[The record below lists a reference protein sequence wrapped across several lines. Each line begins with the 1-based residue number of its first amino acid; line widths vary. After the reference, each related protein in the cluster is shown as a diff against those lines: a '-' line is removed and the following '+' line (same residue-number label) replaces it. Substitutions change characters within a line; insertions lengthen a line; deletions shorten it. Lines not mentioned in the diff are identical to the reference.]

1 MKKKLKKYLL
11 TSLTL
16 DSSTVAAGT
25 VLTSCGEIEK
35 SKESKPSNE
44 SNDEDIS
51 NLAHFN
57 WDPSL
62 ASASDPG
69 SLINLSIDE
78 DKGLTADQIK
88 YNQDLAKKILVNF
101 NKLDELNKTKKI
113 SNKVI
118 NYLYGIYFSNIKNGP
133 LKPFA
138 VYASLD
144 YENIKY
150 FYSTYYD
157 SFSQKNL
164 LPTEDEFNHS
174 YLNTSRLA
182 LNSDEWKIT
191 AGIFAVFYTD
201 PMDILMIAKL
211 IKLFPESIKD
221 VSGNI
226 EVSLSKAVDLVKKLL
241 LKPLSKE
248 SSAYQALMFYEEL
261 LNKI

>member
-1 MKKKLKKYLL
+1 MIHFLK
-11 TSLTL
+11 
-16 DSSTVAAGT
+16 
-25 VLTSCGEIEK
+25 
-35 SKESKPSNE
+35 
-44 SNDEDIS
+44 
-51 NLAHFN
+51 
-57 WDPSL
+57 
-62 ASASDPG
+62 
-69 SLINLSIDE
+69 
-78 DKGLTADQIK
+78 
-88 YNQDLAKKILVNF
+88 
-101 NKLDELNKTKKI
+101 
-113 SNKVI
+113 
-118 NYLYGIYFSNIKNGP
+118 
-133 LKPFA
+133 
-138 VYASLD
+138 
-144 YENIKY
+144 
-150 FYSTYYD
+150 
-157 SFSQKNL
+157 KNL

-182 LNSDEWKIT
+182 LNSYEWKIT

>member
-1 MKKKLKKYLL
+1 M
-11 TSLTL
+11 
-16 DSSTVAAGT
+16 
-25 VLTSCGEIEK
+25 
-35 SKESKPSNE
+35 
-44 SNDEDIS
+44 
-51 NLAHFN
+51 
-57 WDPSL
+57 
-62 ASASDPG
+62 
-69 SLINLSIDE
+69 
-78 DKGLTADQIK
+78 
-88 YNQDLAKKILVNF
+88 VNF
-101 NKLDELNKTKKI
+101 NKLDELNKAKKI

-118 NYLYGIYFSNIKNGP
+118 NHLYGIYFSNIKNGP
-133 LKPFA
+133 LKSFA

-174 YLNTSRLA
+174 YLNTLRLA
-182 LNSDEWKIT
+182 SNSDEWKTT

-221 VSGNI
+221 VGGNI
-226 EVSLSKAVDLVKKLL
+226 EVLLSKTVDLVKKLL
-241 LKPLSKE
+241 VKPLSKE